1 MQDKL
6 LADYDNYQKLRTDY
20 KAKAHKKAEGEYADY
35 TIEREEL
42 PKGDLMRE
50 MLVPDFDLSASIG
63 DIMKGDKI
71 KHGYFR
77 VPRRK

>member
-1 MQDKL
+1 
-6 LADYDNYQKLRTDY
+6 
-20 KAKAHKKAEGEYADY
+20 
-35 TIEREEL
+35 
-42 PKGDLMRE
+42 

-77 VPRRK
+77 VPRRG